1 MTSAVTSTASSSFTH
16 PEPSL
21 STAPVGTAKNQTTI
35 AMLPSIITVP
45 FSFLSLVTRNASIE
59 HSLAVSYDTAYD
71 NFTAPVTSLA
81 CSANLT
87 ALGFTD
93 LGSLPGFPYVGGSS
107 AVSANGSTG
116 CATCWELSFN
126 GSSVNVLVVDHADEG
141 FNVAK
146 AAMNGLTAGDAK
158 EVGVL
163 MAKAVEVDVSD
174 CGM

>member
-1 MTSAVTSTASSSFTH
+1 MHVLFLISIASAAWV
-16 PEPSL
+16 
-21 STAPVGTAKNQTTI
+21 PVAI
-35 AMLPSIITVP
+35 
-45 FSFLSLVTRNASIE
+45 
-59 HSLAVSYDTAYD
+59 SYDTAYD
-71 NFTAPVTSLA
+71 NFTAPVTTLA

-93 LGSLPGFPYVGGSS
+93 LGSLPGFPYIGGSF

-126 GSSVNVLVVDHADEG
+126 GSSVNVLAVDYADDG

-146 AAMNGLTAGDAK
+146 AAMNGLTGGEAK
-158 EVGVL
+158 ELGVL
-163 MAKAVEVDVSD
+163 MAKAVEIDVSE

>member
-1 MTSAVTSTASSSFTH
+1 MI
-16 PEPSL
+16 SL
-21 STAPVGTAKNQTTI
+21 
-35 AMLPSIITVP
+35 P
-45 FSFLSLVTRNASIE
+45 FSFLSLVSRNASME
-59 HSLAVSYDTAYD
+59 HTLAVSYDTVYD
-71 NFTAPVTSLA
+71 NFTAPMISLA

-126 GSSVNVLVVDHADEG
+126 GSSVNVLVVDYADEG

-146 AAMNGLTAGDAK
+146 AAMNGLTGGDAK

-163 MAKAVEVDVSD
+163 IAKAVEIDVSE